1 MSLDAKTTSPTTGR
15 NVKSRFDYIKEPS
28 IVENR
33 PGPGNY
39 ETPKLFG
46 KTGPAITISQTTAK
60 IQEVI
65 RPGPGPGEY
74 KHKDYFGS
82 GPTSRIGT
90 GRKPEKL
97 SPNPGPGAYEHK
109 VFYGKDLKG
118 GKMGT
123 KKIEKVLATPGP
135 GDYDTA
141 RSTVGPTGP
150 AITIPPERKIKP
162 APLKLPGPGEYES
175 KPFFGKEAKNY
186 VSLASKRKVSKDK
199 GIPGPGSYIYN
210 PRTKVPGTY
219 FLPKVKPKIE
229 INPGPGQYESS
240 YFFGKGVSY
249 SVPKPRK
256 RFSFPLSPGPG
267 DYSYS
272 TTSFKLK
279 SPGFGKTTGRKEILK
294 LSPVMAPGPGSYDT
308 AKSSFARKGLSWRTS
323 RKDNVRLGPG
333 PGDYEIPTST
343 FVNRDK
349 NKSSFFTS
357 PGRKFSYKQTPGPG
371 QYEVDPKKSR
381 VKGSVKFTPRPN
393 LHPKKLNVPGPG
405 AYSPSVPVLPKFG
418 GGLSHRF

>member
-135 GDYDTA
+135 GMITNKEKI
-141 RSTVGPTGP
+141 P
-150 AITIPPERKIKP
+150 AFTKSIDP
-162 APLKLPGPGEYES
+162 
-175 KPFFGKEAKNY
+175 
-186 VSLASKRKVSKDK
+186 
-199 GIPGPGSYIYN
+199 YIYL
-210 PRTKVPGTY
+210 
-219 FLPKVKPKIE
+219 FA
-229 INPGPGQYESS
+229 
-240 YFFGKGVSY
+240 
-249 SVPKPRK
+249 SV
-256 RFSFPLSPGPG
+256 LH
-267 DYSYS
+267 YCHELLLIS
-272 TTSFKLK
+272 TT
-279 SPGFGKTTGRKEILK
+279 
-294 LSPVMAPGPGSYDT
+294 
-308 AKSSFARKGLSWRTS
+308 
-323 RKDNVRLGPG
+323 
-333 PGDYEIPTST
+333 
-343 FVNRDK
+343 NR
-349 NKSSFFTS
+349 
-357 PGRKFSYKQTPGPG
+357 
-371 QYEVDPKKSR
+371 
-381 VKGSVKFTPRPN
+381 
-393 LHPKKLNVPGPG
+393 
-405 AYSPSVPVLPKFG
+405 
-418 GGLSHRF
+418 